1 MAYGKEMKGKD
12 QIKELK
18 RLVKNKNVLL
28 VGNSVEVLSHEL
40 GELIDSYDTVVR
52 FGKGFPRKK
61 LNKIIGTRTDI
72 AVFGI
77 LRRNYR
83 KDYPDTKVILTNRC
97 RMHMDCGIDPSKRFN
112 KYKNIN
118 MWSDKELLNLFKEF
132 GFGDLSKYGRRPSQG
147 FCTFL
152 FFLRKIPMWKSLTL
166 IGFDFFAKTYPME
179 VGTGKPS
186 SWHKPKLT
194 IPRKARTCGPHMEQT
209 KPDGTVFHPER
220 DYALELE
227 KKGIIKWI
235 KLSDLTIEDIPES
248 EIGKTIDR
256 GKDVITFYND
266 GSGGYDIKH

>member
-1 MAYGKEMKGKD
+1 
-12 QIKELK
+12 
-18 RLVKNKNVLL
+18 
-28 VGNSVEVLSHEL
+28 
-40 GELIDSYDTVVR
+40 
-52 FGKGFPRKK
+52 
-61 LNKIIGTRTDI
+61 
-72 AVFGI
+72 
-77 LRRNYR
+77 
-83 KDYPDTKVILTNRC
+83 
-97 RMHMDCGIDPSKRFN
+97 
-112 KYKNIN
+112 
-118 MWSDKELLNLFKEF
+118 
-132 GFGDLSKYGRRPSQG
+132 
-147 FCTFL
+147 
-152 FFLRKIPMWKSLTL
+152 
-166 IGFDFFAKTYPME
+166 ME